1 MHGIILDTDTATDAK
16 PDEIIIGDIMTGHS
30 EAFTN
35 VTLPAPAGDKL
46 HEVNINVKVDT
57 GAGGNIL
64 PLRLFRQMYPEQID
78 PQGLPTGLTPT
89 PTRLFA
95 YNGTRIPQHGA
106 LDVWTRWKPHN
117 QRPRCLC
124 TRWYIADTQ
133 GPAILGLPA
142 SQRLGVVTMNC
153 AVCLRT
159 SPSQH
164 QQADTATSTQKELPI
179 IWSAADLQ
187 REFPDRFEGIGR
199 FAGKYHIT
207 LKADVK
213 PVIHPPRKCPIA
225 MKPHVQA
232 ELECLEHL
240 EVIRKVD
247 EPTNWVS
254 SLAYAW
260 KPNGKVRAC
269 LNAKEL
275 NNCIKR
281 DHHRTPTVE
290 EITHNFAG
298 STVFTKVDGTASY
311 YCVELDEESQLL
323 TTFNSPF
330 GRYCLVLLSRH
341 AYLQGSSAVKTSSR
355 RRLTKSWNSV
365 QVSLGLL
372 MTSAFMERTYTST
385 TKDSTTSWKLPAH
398 VDLCLTLTNAV
409 LHKDRYLSLDMSMT
423 NMAAIQTLQR
433 LKLSMPCPVQP
444 PEPSFRSS
452 LVWSPGW
459 LLSYPTCLRTL
470 RHSENFSVKILSSPG
485 MSPMMQL
492 FIASNS

>member
-1 MHGIILDTDTATDAK
+1 MHIAGTCFAIQRAREQVSNSTKPIDANRQQYGRGRGRHGHTQPSYTECGNCTRRHQPGRAHCPAKDSKCLKCNKIGHWKPKYRGGKPPPRTDESQRGQHGTRRGTPRRQSGHHRRTDAVNVGTDDSAQDEITMHGIILDTDTATDAE
-16 PDEIIIGDIMTGHS
+16 PDEIIIGDITTGHS

-46 HEVNINVKVDT
+46 HEANINVKVDT

-78 PQGLPTGLTPT
+78 QQGLPTGLTPT

-106 LDVWTRWKPHN
+106 LDVWIRWKPHN
-117 QRPRCLC
+117 QRPRCLR
-124 TRWYIADTQ
+124 TRWYIADTR
-133 GPAILGLPA
+133 GPAILGLPT

-164 QQADTATSTQKELPI
+164 QQADTATSTQKELPLI
-179 IWSAADLQ
+179 RSAADLQ
-187 REFPDRFEGIGR
+187 REFPDCFEGIGR

-213 PVIHPPRKCPIA
+213 PVIHPPCKCPIA

-232 ELECLEHL
+232 ELECLERL

-247 EPTNWVS
+247 EPTDWVS
-254 SLAYAW
+254 SLTYAW

-330 GRYCLVLLSRH
+330 GRYCF
-341 AYLQGSSAVKTSSR
+341 
-355 RRLTKSWNSV
+355 RRLPPGLICSQDIFQKKINQILEQS
-365 QVSLGLL
+365 GLL
-372 MTSAFMERTYTST
+372 Q
-385 TKDSTTSWKLPAH
+385 
-398 VDLCLTLTNAV
+398 C
-409 LHKDRYLSLDMSMT
+409 
-423 NMAAIQTLQR
+423 Q
-433 LKLSMPCPVQP
+433 
-444 PEPSFRSS
+444 
-452 LVWSPGW
+452 
-459 LLSYPTCLRTL
+459 
-470 RHSENFSVKILSSPG
+470 
-485 MSPMMQL
+485 
-492 FIASNS
+492 